1 MTIRDLIERLNEF
14 NPEDEVRV
22 GDWFKI
28 DYADVGVS
36 NTPNVVSIGYGL
48 PGIKDIVDELSDAAY
63 DLGNALDDLEDEGVD
78 INDAE
83 CALDSINLN
92 IDELRDLEY

>member
-63 DLGNALDDLEDEGVD
+63 DLGSALDDIEDEGVD

-83 CALDSINLN
+83 NALDSINLI
-92 IDELRDLEY
+92 IDEMRDLEY